1 MIFRQVFGKN
11 LIRINHMRQTTGRF
25 FSKDSSRDSSS
36 SDSDDDTQRPQIKK
50 QLSSNSRLNELLA
63 SMKTVDKTLGE
74 SLDVTPK
81 SLKKR
86 QEDRN
91 APSNKKIEDAQS
103 LERVTKDVAEVFG
116 GNTHQ
121 TESDLLKKL
130 LDISNQATEAKVRA
144 EGGENSSK
152 LIDIIVG
159 MKIERTKKSDTIPSK
174 GGKIARRED
183 ATSRIDNMERS
194 SRERVL
200 KAKSFDQQK
209 FDRVN
214 LWSGQAL
221 NLFPNGLKESSDPLK
236 VWNILQNRELQATFE
251 TAPRNYFEKMQRWTV
266 EGKIWRFPID
276 NEQGLEEEAK
286 VYFADHVFLE
296 PHIEPWCPKTGP
308 VRHFME
314 LVCVGLSKNP
324 YITVREKQEHIE
336 WFRNYFENKKELLQ
350 EIIVQDVG
358 PRPGTSESKANK

>member
-1 MIFRQVFGKN
+1 MLLVEQITWKGFLAKEFRKQN
-11 LIRINHMRQTTGRF
+11 PLISKSK
-25 FSKDSSRDSSS
+25 FSFLFRVCSCLTRLCLLLSSR
-36 SDSDDDTQRPQIKK
+36 
-50 QLSSNSRLNELLA
+50 
-63 SMKTVDKTLGE
+63 
-74 SLDVTPK
+74 
-81 SLKKR
+81 
-86 QEDRN
+86 
-91 APSNKKIEDAQS
+91 
-103 LERVTKDVAEVFG
+103 
-116 GNTHQ
+116 
-121 TESDLLKKL
+121 
-130 LDISNQATEAKVRA
+130 
-144 EGGENSSK
+144 
-152 LIDIIVG
+152 
-159 MKIERTKKSDTIPSK
+159 
-174 GGKIARRED
+174 
-183 ATSRIDNMERS
+183 
-194 SRERVL
+194 
-200 KAKSFDQQK
+200 

-236 VWNILQNRELQATFE
+236 VWNILQNRELQAAFE

-350 EIIVQDVG
+350 EIIIQDDG
-358 PRPGTSESKANK
+358 PRPGTSESKTNK